1 MRLTVI
7 LMIVASLKVSAGSY
21 AQSVSLSLRDA
32 SLEEVFTAV
41 KKQTGYLFFY
51 DRDLLRSTS
60 KVTITADNQPLG
72 TFLAAVFKEQPLD
85 YSIKDKTIFIS
96 PKPLVPASPSASVV
110 LQEIKGNVT
119 GDDGLALI
127 GVSIKIKGTSTGTV
141 TDVNG
146 NFSINAE
153 PGSVLVVSFIGY
165 ETREV
170 TAQAGNPLAIRLKPT
185 VSSLDE
191 TVVIGYGSASR
202 RNLTSS
208 VSSIKSK
215 DIANNPVVDP
225 FAAMQGRLAGV
236 FISSSN
242 GLPGA
247 RFNVTLRGQNS
258 LLQSNEPLYVI
269 DGIPYFNEP
278 LNDNTFNSANGELS
292 PLQSINPS
300 DIERIDVLKDADAT
314 AIYGSRAGN
323 GVILITTKKGQAG
336 KARVNFN
343 VFSGASKVVNMLPV
357 LNTEEYLAMRREAFA
372 NDGKTP
378 TAENAP
384 DLTVWDQQQGRNWQ
398 EELIGG
404 TANITEAQGSVS
416 GGTEQT
422 RFMLS
427 GTYTR
432 QTTVMPNNPAYTRG
446 ASHLNIDHKS
456 ADGKFNITAS
466 VNYSTIK
473 DRSISSDLTYYYD
486 VAPNYPVYGDD
497 GKFYWFNNEQ
507 NPIAYLQRKSNTR
520 TNNLIANSVIRYT
533 VLPGLNAKVN
543 LGYTSTN
550 MDQVQVYPNIVFN
563 PQSTPGSMTYFGNT
577 DVNSWLVEPQL
588 EYNRTIAKGELQVLV
603 GATWQQNLRE
613 GNRIDATNFSSDA
626 LLENMEAAGNLKST
640 FLYSLYRYTSAFGR
654 ITYNWDEK
662 YVLNGSFRR
671 DGSTR
676 FGPGNRF
683 GNFGAI
689 GAAWI
694 FSNENFIKGNNVL
707 SFGKLRGSWGTVG
720 SDNIGTNDYLDS
732 WSPVSFP
739 YDGITGISPS
749 RLANNEYKWE
759 ESRKSEVALE
769 LGFLH
774 DRIILN
780 TNYYY
785 NLTGNQLVDYTLT
798 PQVGFGSLR
807 ANFDA
812 LVQNS
817 GWEFELSTVNVKKND
832 FTWNSSFNLTIN
844 KNKLKKYDGIE
855 TSVYKDQYV
864 VGKSLTIQKGYDF
877 VRVNPDNG
885 VAEFR
890 DLDGDGSISEFTDY
904 VILGQYMPKYYG
916 GLQNSL
922 RYKKLEL
929 DFLFQFVNQEGP
941 GINYGYESNP
951 YGVMAN
957 KDRSALDRW
966 RKKGDITNYPRA
978 TTTAADVRWDL
989 YRLSTAVWGDASYIR
1004 LKNVS
1009 LRYDLSDYARALK
1022 LSRLVV
1028 YANAQNL
1035 FTFTNYE
1042 GMDPETQ
1049 GFRMPPLKNITAGIQ
1064 LTF

>member
-21 AQSVSLSLRDA
+21 AQSVSLSLRNA
-32 SLEEVFTAV
+32 PLEEVFTAV

-51 DRDLLRSTS
+51 DRDLLRSTRN
-60 KVTITADNQPLG
+60 VTISAQNQPLG
-72 TFLAAVFKEQPLD
+72 TFLAEVFKEQPLD
-85 YSIKDKTIFIS
+85 YSIKDKTIFIR
-96 PKPLVPASPSASVV
+96 PKPAAPASPSASVV
-110 LQEIKGNVT
+110 LQEIKGSVT
-119 GDDGLALI
+119 GEDGLALI

-146 NFSINAE
+146 GFSINAE

-170 TAQAGNPLAIRLKPT
+170 TVPANGPLAIRLKAA

-202 RNLTSS
+202 RSLTSS
-208 VSSIKSK
+208 VSSVKSK
-215 DIANNPVVDP
+215 DIENSPVVDP

-258 LLQSNEPLYVI
+258 LLQSNQPLYVV

-292 PLQSINPS
+292 PLASINPS

-323 GVILITTKKGQAG
+323 GVILITTKKGKAG

-343 VFSGASKVVNMLPV
+343 VFSGASKVVNKLPMLS
-357 LNTEEYLAMRREAFA
+357 NSEYLEMRKEAFA
-372 NDGKTP
+372 NDGETP
-378 TAENAP
+378 TEENAP
-384 DLTVWDQQQGRNWQ
+384 DLLLWDQQKGRDWQ
-398 EELIGG
+398 KELIGG

-422 RFMLS
+422 RFLLS

-446 ASHLNIDHKS
+446 ASHINIDHNS
-456 ADGKFNITAS
+456 ADKKFNISAS
-466 VNYSTIK
+466 VNYSSIK
-473 DRSISSDLTYYYD
+473 DRSIASDLTYYYD
-486 VAPNYPVYGDD
+486 MVPNYPVYGDD
-497 GKFYWFNNEQ
+497 GKLYWFNTMQ
-507 NPIAYLQRKSNTR
+507 NPYAYIPRRSNAR

-543 LGYTSTN
+543 LGYTNTN
-550 MDQVQVYPNIVFN
+550 LDQVQVYPNIVFN
-563 PQSTPGSMTYFGNT
+563 PQSSPGSMTYFGNT
-577 DVNSWLVEPQL
+577 DASSWLVEPQL
-588 EYNRTIAKGELQVLV
+588 EYTRTVAKGELQVLA

-613 GNRIDATNFSSDA
+613 GNRINATNFSSDA
-626 LLENMEAAGNLKST
+626 LLENMQAAGNLVST
-640 FLYSLYRYTSAFGR
+640 SIYSLYRYTSAFGR
-654 ITYNWDEK
+654 VTYNWDEK
-662 YVLNGSFRR
+662 YVINGSFRR

-694 FSNENFIKGNNVL
+694 FSNEPFIKGNNVL

-732 WSPVSFP
+732 WSPVGFI
-739 YDGITGISPS
+739 YDGIAGIAPS
-749 RLANNEYKWE
+749 RLANNDYKWE

-769 LGFLH
+769 LGFLQ
-774 DRIILN
+774 DRILFN

-785 NLTGNQLVDYTLT
+785 NVTGNQLIDFALT
-798 PQVGFGSLR
+798 PQVGFEALR

-817 GWEFELSTVNVKKND
+817 GWEFELNTVNVRKKD

-844 KNKLKKYDGIE
+844 KNKLKKFDGIE
-855 TSVYKDQYV
+855 NSSYKDQYV
-864 VGKSLTIQKGYDF
+864 VGESLTIQKGYEF
-877 VRVNPDNG
+877 LRVNPDDG

-890 DLDGDGSISEFTDY
+890 DLDGDGDISEFTDY

-922 RYKKLEL
+922 RYKNLEL

-951 YGVMAN
+951 YGVLAN
-957 KDRSALDRW
+957 KDRSALNRW

-978 TTTAADVRWDL
+978 TTTGADVGWDL

-1009 LRYDLSDYARALK
+1009 LRYDLTAYARALK

-1035 FTFTNYE
+1035 LTFTDYE
-1042 GMDPETQ
+1042 GLDPETQ

>member
-7 LMIVASLKVSAGSY
+7 LIIVASLKVSAGTY
-21 AQSVSLSLRDA
+21 AQSVSLSLRNA

-51 DRDLLRSTS
+51 DRDLLRSTR
-60 KVTITADNQPLG
+60 KVTINAQNQPLG

-96 PKPLVPASPSASVV
+96 PKPLVPASPSATGV
-110 LQEIKGNVT
+110 LQEIKGTVT
-119 GDDGLALI
+119 GEDGLALI

-146 NFSINAE
+146 GFSINAE
-153 PGSVLVVSFIGY
+153 PGTVLVVSFIGY

-170 TAQAGNPLAIRLKPT
+170 AVQSGGALAIRLRPA

-191 TVVIGYGSASR
+191 TVVIGYGSAVR

-208 VSSIKSK
+208 VSSVKSK
-215 DIANNPVVDP
+215 DIANSPVTDP
-225 FAAMQGRLAGV
+225 LAAMQGRLAGV

-258 LLQSNEPLYVI
+258 LLQANQPLYVV
-269 DGIPYFNEP
+269 DGVPYFNEP
-278 LNDNTFNSANGELS
+278 INDNTFNSANGELS
-292 PLQSINPS
+292 PLSSINPS

-323 GVILITTKKGQAG
+323 GVILITTKKGKAG
-336 KARVNFN
+336 KTQVNFN
-343 VFSGASKVVNMLPV
+343 VFSGASKVVNTVPM
-357 LNTEEYLAMRREAFA
+357 LNTEEYVALRKEAYA
-372 NDGKTP
+372 NDNKTYDED
-378 TAENAP
+378 TAP
-384 DLTVWDQQQGRNWQ
+384 DLVLWDQHKTTNWQ
-398 EELIGG
+398 KELTGG

-416 GGTEQT
+416 GGTQQT

-446 ASHLNIDHKS
+446 ASHLNIDHS
-456 ADGKFNITAS
+456 SLDGRFNVSAS
-466 VNYSTIK
+466 VNYSGIK
-473 DRSISSDLTYYYD
+473 DRSVASDLTYFYD
-486 VAPNYPVYGDD
+486 MAPNYPGYNDD
-497 GKFYWFNNEQ
+497 GSFYWFKTLQ
-507 NPIAYLQRKSNTR
+507 NPFSYLKRRSTTR

-533 VLPGLNAKVN
+533 VLPGLNARVN
-543 LGYTSTN
+543 LGYTTTN
-550 MDQVQVYPNIVFN
+550 MDQVQVYPDVVFN
-563 PQSTPGSMTYFGNT
+563 PETSTGSRTYFGNA
-577 DVNSWLVEPQL
+577 DANSYLVEPQL
-588 EYNRTIAKGELQVLV
+588 EYTRKVAKGNLQLLA
-603 GATWQQNLRE
+603 GATWQQNIRE
-613 GNRIDATNFSSDA
+613 SRRVNAEGFSSDA
-626 LLENMEAAGNLKST
+626 LLESMMAAKT
-640 FLYSLYRYTSAFGR
+640 FTITDQYSLYRYTSAFGR
-654 ITYNWDEK
+654 VTYNWDEK

-694 FSNENFIKGNNVL
+694 FSNESFMENNSWL

-720 SDNIGTNDYLDS
+720 SDDIGTSDYLDS
-732 WSPVSFP
+732 WSPSGYP
-739 YDGITGISPS
+739 YDGLSGLSPS
-749 RLANNEYKWE
+749 RLANNEYQWE

-769 LGFLH
+769 LGFLD
-774 DRIILN
+774 DRILFN

-785 NLTGNQLVDYTLT
+785 NITGTQLVDFTLT
-798 PQVGFGSLR
+798 PQVGFDRMR

-817 GWEFELSTVNVKKND
+817 GWEFELSTVNIRKKD
-832 FTWNSSFNLTIN
+832 LTWNSSFNLTIN

-855 TSVYKDQYV
+855 NSVYKDQYV
-864 VGKSLTIQKGYDF
+864 VGKSLTIVKGYQF
-877 VRVNPDNG
+877 LRVNPDNG
-885 VAEFR
+885 VAEF
-890 DLDGDGSISEFTDY
+890 LDRNGDNAISENTDY
-904 VILGQYMPKYYG
+904 VILGQRMPKYYG

-922 RYKKLEL
+922 RYKNLEL

-941 GINYGYESNP
+941 GLNYGYESQV
-951 YGVMAN
+951 YGTMGNA
-957 KDRSALDRW
+957 DRSALNRW
-966 RKKGDITNYPRA
+966 RQKGDVTDYPRA
-978 TTTAADVRWDL
+978 SITSADVKYDL

-1009 LRYDLSDYARALK
+1009 LRYDLSQYARSLK

-1035 FTFTNYE
+1035 LTFTDYD
-1042 GMDPETQ
+1042 GFDPETQ
-1049 GFRMPPLKNITAGIQ
+1049 GFKMPPLKNITAGIQ